1 MNRIYE
7 GNRLSI
13 KGRVIELF
21 KKILVPTDASENSR
35 RALKLAI
42 ELASSYQAELLLL
55 HVSYTPQAYWGYT
68 ISYGITVTQE
78 QLDQNGE
85 LAIDATLSGIDQGQ
99 IVINKRVESGHPVT
113 IILDQ
118 IKKESIDLVV
128 MGSHGYGAIT
138 GSVLGSVS
146 QRVLQRASCP
156 VLVIK

>member
-1 MNRIYE
+1 M
-7 GNRLSI
+7 
-13 KGRVIELF
+13 F
-21 KKILVPTDASENSR
+21 KKILVPTDASEYSR
-35 RALKLAI
+35 RALKAAV
-42 ELASSYQAELLLL
+42 ELAQSIQAEVVLL

-85 LAIDATLSGIDQGQ
+85 LALEATLTGIDCEQV
-99 IVINKRVESGHPVT
+99 VINKRVESGHPVT
-113 IILDQ
+113 VIIEQ
-118 IKKESIDLVV
+118 IKKDDIDLIV

-156 VLVIK
+156 VLIIK